1 MDLGYTGTNQR
12 KNTMDNHTDQIAQ
25 YAKINA
31 LYETILYLQK
41 QIKIENEKLEQLKK
55 KELAK

>member
-12 KNTMDNHTDQIAQ
+12 KTTMDNHTDQIAQ
-25 YAKINA
+25 YAKINT